1 LTGIIIWWNGSG
13 NRVFSCYLPPP
24 APRPELSIARPSLLY
39 NILIENVYPLQI
51 FLRSIN
57 FITGKI
63 PVKIFRN
70 AVVKKLSNIVQTG
83 ELSEVAELRG
93 DGASELI
100 PVEVPVNGM
109 VIESDTN

>member
-1 LTGIIIWWNGSG
+1 M
-13 NRVFSCYLPPP
+13 
-24 APRPELSIARPSLLY
+24 
-39 NILIENVYPLQI
+39 
-51 FLRSIN
+51 
-57 FITGKI
+57 
-63 PVKIFRN
+63 KIFRN